1 MATAGHL
8 CAQAPPV
15 SAQHPQTIYSPL
27 AQEQLQAAPTPDQM
41 RLPVTL
47 SLQTALERTL
57 ACNPDL
63 VAVRQNLRVSAE
75 AVQVAKLLPTDLNP
89 TLSVDVRPWVFG
101 ATPGGGTDR
110 LLPYVSV
117 NWNQP
122 IELGSRTAKRTMIAH
137 AEYDVTHWNI
147 VQAELLA
154 LVQTYR
160 AYQTAVYRRDK
171 LEVARELAELNS
183 HLLQVLQRQL
193 EANQAPAADVV
204 LANVENLSAQQRVE
218 AAQQEY
224 VDALAELRQQIGIVE
239 LADTAEPEGRLEA
252 PQDTTAGDDEGM
264 VQTALCSRPEIQT
277 ARAQVERSRVAVCLA
292 RADRIP
298 IPSVGPVYEKDESGS
313 SFYGMT
319 VTSPIPIWNANG
331 RLVNQREAE
340 YHRDLV
346 ALEQTQQRVIVQVK
360 TSAARWTQAQQLA
373 ARTTALMRPL
383 QDHEARMERLF
394 TAGQTDLVKLL
405 QVRQRWLDGANTQLD
420 ATWQA
425 TQAYA
430 DLLASLGGTPLLALL
445 PVRADR

>member
-1 MATAGHL
+1 
-8 CAQAPPV
+8 
-15 SAQHPQTIYSPL
+15 
-27 AQEQLQAAPTPDQM
+27 
-41 RLPVTL
+41 
-47 SLQTALERTL
+47 
-57 ACNPDL
+57 
-63 VAVRQNLRVSAE
+63 
-75 AVQVAKLLPTDLNP
+75 
-89 TLSVDVRPWVFG
+89 
-101 ATPGGGTDR
+101 
-110 LLPYVSV
+110 
-117 NWNQP
+117 
-122 IELGSRTAKRTMIAH
+122 
-137 AEYDVTHWNI
+137 
-147 VQAELLA
+147 
-154 LVQTYR
+154 
-160 AYQTAVYRRDK
+160 
-171 LEVARELAELNS
+171 
-183 HLLQVLQRQL
+183 
-193 EANQAPAADVV
+193 
-204 LANVENLSAQQRVE
+204 
-218 AAQQEY
+218 
-224 VDALAELRQQIGIVE
+224 
-239 LADTAEPEGRLEA
+239 
-252 PQDTTAGDDEGM
+252 
-264 VQTALCSRPEIQT
+264 LCSRPEIQT